1 MDEQQLLALI
11 QSFKG
16 LAKDKIASAI
26 KKFHK
31 KYGAQYSMEL
41 KETHLKV
48 WLNHKVSVVDGKPTE
63 ESQLATVGYTLV
75 KNTNELTIVKDV
87 PFPEISGIKYDI
99 ANIHAKSDLVI
110 KYILSK
116 IMAENGLDPKESYG
130 IMLLHPVSEKL
141 LVAAVH
147 NVEGSKKVYTFS
159 SIFE

>member
-31 KYGAQYSMEL
+31 KYGVQYSMEL
-41 KETHLKV
+41 NETHLKV
-48 WLNHKVSVVDGKPTE
+48 WLNHEISVVDGKPTE
-63 ESQLATVGYTLV
+63 ETQLASVAYTLV
-75 KNTNELTIVKDV
+75 KNTNELTIMKNV
-87 PFPEISGIKYDI
+87 PFPEISGIKFDI

-110 KYILSK
+110 KYLLSK
-116 IMAENGLDPKESYG
+116 IMAENALNPKESYG

-147 NVEGSKKVYTFS
+147 ETEGSKKVYTFS